1 MAKLINGNGNLAIYA
16 EEDADWYASIFGNQ
30 TSITGIGNQFA
41 YSLLDANTIGVEDGV
56 IITKEGRRIQLNANE
71 IDEFEIPNG
80 SQGTTN
86 YYIIG
91 YRLIT
96 DETSAQTCETFVELM
111 DNGTDTIPEG
121 SFREGDDSVDVSLY
135 RVKQEDLTITAVT
148 LLLPKVGAMSA
159 MANDIA
165 TLNTNLTEII
175 GMQSGAGTKTVS
187 LPSGKNKILCITKK
201 SGVVVVSKEI
211 PVAVLNTNDVILL
224 GQTAPI
230 IATEVEN
237 ASVTQDTVFTE
248 GKPIGLGR
256 KNSVLTPFVN
266 ETAGAF
272 QQMYNDS
279 YGIGLASDLS
289 KTIGASITYNG
300 NNSFTITSV
309 AGFDVY
315 LIA

>member
-165 TLNTNLTEII
+165 TLNTNLTDKAGLPDYDNKTAITGLAVGSNSYTPSE
-175 GMQSGAGTKTVS
+175 SGYVTARALSSSNVLTISAIYYGSNFDTPIAS
-187 LPSGKNKILCITKK
+187 SITTS
-201 SGVVVVSKEI
+201 SGVDAIVTV
-211 PVAVLNTNDVILL
+211 PVLK
-224 GQTAPI
+224 
-230 IATEVEN
+230 
-237 ASVTQDTVFTE
+237 
-248 GKPIGLGR
+248 GK
-256 KNSVLTPFVN
+256 
-266 ETAGAF
+266 
-272 QQMYNDS
+272 
-279 YGIGLASDLS
+279 
-289 KTIGASITYNG
+289 TYNLFFAG
-300 NNSFTITSV
+300 NSTIDANFV
-309 AGFDVY
+309 PF
-315 LIA
+315 LN